1 MPSEQAGERELYPE
15 ESRFNR
21 WAPDGWTVREVKN
34 AKHVIFEAEQGSK
47 PLLHVEAD
55 GVSPL
60 ISIQDGRETKL
71 KTSASGSS
79 VESALAEAHLAMEAF
94 RVGIETQQEA
104 EQ

>member
-1 MPSEQAGERELYPE
+1 MSLEQAGERELYPE
-15 ESRFNR
+15 NQRFDR

-34 AKHVIFEAEQGSK
+34 SKHVIFEAEHAGEL
-47 PLLHVEAD
+47 LLHVEAD
-55 GVSPL
+55 GISPL

-79 VESALAEAHLAMEAF
+79 VENALAEAHLAMEAF
-94 RVGIETQQEA
+94 QVGIESKQEA